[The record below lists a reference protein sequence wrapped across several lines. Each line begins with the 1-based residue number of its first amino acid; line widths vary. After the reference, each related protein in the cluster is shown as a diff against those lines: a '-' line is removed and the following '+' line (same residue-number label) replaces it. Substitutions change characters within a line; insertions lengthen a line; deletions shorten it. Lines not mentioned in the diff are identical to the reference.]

1 MTIELTDSQRQ
12 ALRADRARPV
22 DVVDPVTRERY
33 VLLAREEY
41 ERVQSFLGPRAM
53 NQSVQLPGGP
63 VDNNP
68 VDDMVAVPA
77 SIRRSQ
83 ESFWRNLPELLKDP
97 RNKGLWVCY
106 HREERIGIGSYEQL
120 VRECVRRGLA
130 ENQYNLEVIEP
141 HASPPWEI
149 EEIEAEH
156 SRS

>member
-22 DVVDPVTRERY
+22 DVVDPATKERY

-41 ERVQSFLGPRAM
+41 ERVQSFLGPGVM
-53 NQSVQLPGGP
+53 NKSVQLPGGP

-83 ESFWRNLPELLKDP
+83 ESFLRNLP
-97 RNKGLWVCY
+97 
-106 HREERIGIGSYEQL
+106 
-120 VRECVRRGLA
+120 
-130 ENQYNLEVIEP
+130 
-141 HASPPWEI
+141 
-149 EEIEAEH
+149 
-156 SRS
+156 